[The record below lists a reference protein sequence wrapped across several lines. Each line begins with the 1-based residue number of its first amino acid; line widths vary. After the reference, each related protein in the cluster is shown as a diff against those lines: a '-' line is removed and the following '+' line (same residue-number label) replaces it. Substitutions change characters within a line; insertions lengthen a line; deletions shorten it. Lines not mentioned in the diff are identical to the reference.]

1 MKAMILAAGQGRR
14 LAPLTDQMP
23 KPLLPIAGEAL
34 LIRQIRQL
42 RTAGVTDLVIN
53 LYHLGDQIEAAL
65 GDGSG
70 LGVAIRYSRE
80 SELLETGGGI
90 VSALPMLGEEP
101 FILLNGDILTDFQFS
116 SLPQHLDTNILAH
129 LLLTPKPPSRESGD
143 FSFEDGRIVSRG
155 GDWVYCGIGLIHP
168 HLFLDA
174 PTGPFSLRDLFFA
187 ALESNQLAGQI
198 HNGRWTDIGSLADYT
213 AVRDVGI

>member
-14 LAPLTDQMP
+14 LAPLTDHMP

-42 RTAGVTDLVIN
+42 RTAGITDLVIN

-70 LGVAIRYSRE
+70 LGIAIRYSRE

-90 VSALPMLGEEP
+90 VRRCQCWAKNPL
-101 FILLNGDILTDFQFS
+101 
-116 SLPQHLDTNILAH
+116 
-129 LLLTPKPPSRESGD
+129 
-143 FSFEDGRIVSRG
+143 
-155 GDWVYCGIGLIHP
+155 YC
-168 HLFLDA
+168 
-174 PTGPFSLRDLFFA
+174 S
-187 ALESNQLAGQI
+187 
-198 HNGRWTDIGSLADYT
+198 T
-213 AVRDVGI
+213 ATF

>member
-14 LAPLTDQMP
+14 LAPLTDHMP

-42 RTAGVTDLVIN
+42 RTAGITDLVIN

-70 LGVAIRYSRE
+70 LGIAIRYSRE
-80 SELLETGGGI
+80 SKLLETGGGI
-90 VSALPMLGEEP
+90 VKALPMLGEEP

-129 LLLTPKPPSRESGD
+129 LLLS
-143 FSFEDGRIVSRG
+143 
-155 GDWVYCGIGLIHP
+155 LIH
-168 HLFLDA
+168 
-174 PTGPFSLRDLFFA
+174 
-187 ALESNQLAGQI
+187 I
-198 HNGRWTDIGSLADYT
+198 
-213 AVRDVGI
+213 